1 MVISRI
7 DEEQEVTQFD
17 DDDVYDDAHDD
28 EIHNLVSLSGARLK
42 HPLELERRLDNPNNH
57 QRGTKNRYCRGLAVA
72 SVLLAMTVM
81 AVVPPSNK
89 DTKISHNK
97 EKNNKNVDLPIT
109 YSCPVKVE
117 TLSEYDARD
126 YGEVAETMI
135 FNMTEYIQ
143 RFPKEEYDNW
153 GYTYNELKEAIRP
166 FKSKYY
172 PTYLANDKKSL
183 SIYESACGVGLNLFM
198 TLEILEEA
206 GIHDVTVYG
215 NEYLDISTKRANALF
230 DSHATPGNSH
240 KGIICHGDST
250 KLEKFVPA
258 DSMDLVFTG
267 YIAYVWPTNGSVLS
281 TIRTGNIGG

>member
-7 DEEQEVTQFD
+7 DEGEEVAQFD
-17 DDDVYDDAHDD
+17 DDVYEDAHDD
-28 EIHNLVSLSGARLK
+28 EIHSLVSLSGATLK
-42 HPLELERRLDNPNNH
+42 HRLELERRLDNPNH
-57 QRGTKNRYCRGLAVA
+57 QRETKNRLCRGLAVV
-72 SVLLAMTVM
+72 SVLFTMTVM

-97 EKNNKNVDLPIT
+97 EKNNSNNKNTELPIT

-117 TLSEYDARD
+117 TLSEIDAHD
-126 YGEVAETMI
+126 YGEETKNTT

-143 RFPKEEYDNW
+143 RFPKEEYDNR
-153 GYTYNELKEAIRP
+153 GYTYNEIKEAIRP

-172 PTYLANDKKSL
+172 PTYLANDEKSL
-183 SIYESACGVGLNLFM
+183 NIYESACGVGYLFM

-215 NEYLDISTKRANALF
+215 NEYLDVHTKQANALF

-250 KLEKFVPA
+250 KLDEFVPA

-267 YIAYVWPTNGSVLS
+267 YFAYV
-281 TIRTGNIGG
+281 